1 MDFPRTA
8 LLLAIALLVCA
19 RPADAKRKKE
29 DPTAAHTAAGTTVGQ
44 WLAPRKNF
52 FIRQSFDA
60 DPSSYVG
67 RFLPAGA
74 EVVSEADAL
83 EMPCSPY
90 VTEKVVDA
98 SGMSFDEYFAASSSA
113 RANLGIPEVLGAGAD
128 GAATSV
134 VRVRYETARKMQYEI
149 ADPAGFEACCLRAPG
164 QCSDRFV
171 GEFLSGT
178 GEVFYS
184 VGTEGEVKAQ
194 ALSTDYLAGL
204 ELKDGRY
211 WKSSLTFTKPLY
223 FAFSVTPCPNCG
235 GGDVPSGHCSDAAVT
250 WDDTLPRSSQGQY
263 FVGTSQVFDNES
275 SARDDALRSA
285 TQQALKFGGET
296 VSTTTSTTT
305 SSSGSGGAVGT
316 QVSGSSTTVGAATGM
331 VSQLGTVAWCD
342 QNVPLHAGFDYVYK
356 VLVFLPSG
364 PSF

>member
-1 MDFPRTA
+1 MNTARAA
-8 LLLAIALLVCA
+8 LLLCAALLLSA
-19 RPADAKRKKE
+19 APADAKRKKD
-29 DPTAAHTAAGTTVGQ
+29 DPTAAHTAGATTAGP

-60 DPSSYVG
+60 DPMLYVG

-74 EVVSEADAL
+74 ETVSEADAL

-90 VTEKVVDA
+90 ITEKVVDA

-113 RANLGIPEVLGAGAD
+113 KANLGIPDVLGAGTD

-134 VRVRYETARKMQYEI
+134 VRVRYETAQKMQYEI
-149 ADPAGFEACCLRAPG
+149 ADPAGFEACCQRAPG
-164 QCSDRFV
+164 QCSERFV

-184 VGTEGEVKAQ
+184 VGTEAELKAK

-204 ELKDGRY
+204 EVKDGRY
-211 WKSSLTFTKPLY
+211 WRSSLTFTKPLY
-223 FAFSVTPCPNCG
+223 FAFSVTSCPNCG
-235 GGDVPSGHCSDAAVT
+235 GGDLPSGHCADPGVT

-263 FVGTSQVFDNES
+263 FVGTSQVLDSES

-285 TQQALKFGGET
+285 KQQALAFGGET
-296 VSTTTSTTT
+296 VTTITATTTTTSG
-305 SSSGSGGAVGT
+305 SGSGVGS
-316 QVSGSSTTVGAATGM
+316 QVSGSSTLEGSAAGV
-331 VSQLGTVAWCD
+331 VSRLGTVAWCD
-342 QNVPLHAGFDYVYK
+342 ANVALPTGGYDYVYK
-356 VLVFLPSG
+356 ALVFLPSS
-364 PSF
+364 PF